1 MINMV
6 DKEIDMCGL
15 YCPEPVFRTKIEM
28 EKLQTGD
35 TLTVSADDP
44 DAESDIN
51 TWAKRSGT
59 EVLDMKKDGTKV
71 TFKLK
76 KVK

>member
-1 MINMV
+1 MI
-6 DKEIDMCGL
+6 DKEIDTCGMF
-15 YCPEPVFRTKIEM
+15 CPEPVFRTKIEM

-44 DAESDIN
+44 DAEFDIS
-51 TWAKRSGT
+51 TWAKRSGN